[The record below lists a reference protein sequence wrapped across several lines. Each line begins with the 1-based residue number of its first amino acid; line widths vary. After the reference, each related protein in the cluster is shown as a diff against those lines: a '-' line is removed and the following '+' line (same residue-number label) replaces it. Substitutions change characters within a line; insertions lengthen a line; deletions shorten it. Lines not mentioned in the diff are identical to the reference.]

1 MICSFYLIA
10 GGFRKLHFILNAR
23 VPILEFESSYNIS
36 CDISINNLSGQMKS
50 KMLFWINE
58 IDGRFRDLV
67 LLACFYFSL
76 INIE

>member
-1 MICSFYLIA
+1 MQ
-10 GGFRKLHFILNAR
+10 FISNAR
-23 VPILEFESSYNIS
+23 VPILKFEGRYGIS

-67 LLACFYFSL
+67 ILASFFITL
-76 INIE
+76 IM